1 MPKLRLAWRRFII
14 ASELL
19 VITKA
24 SWIPPTSCFSQF
36 GRKSRV
42 TSLQGWNF
50 TQVNEL

>member
-1 MPKLRLAWRRFII
+1 MPRLQLAWQRFII

-24 SWIPPTSCFSQF
+24 LLVPPTSCFSRF